1 VVLTNELKVGG
12 VIEIT
17 FPTQYPEGLGIT
29 ALNPLKCSTNCT
41 ISGRAVTLTY
51 STDLVPGAPGFDIKI
66 DNVLNPTESGGT
78 GNFWVKA
85 IKGGQVIDENLIFG
99 VIGVAG
105 DIGVIKTASVGLDS
119 EGVQFAGELSKY
131 VFTFTTSRDIPDNNF
146 VRIYL
151 PGTDFEVAKFPSCS
165 ASPVGGKVVR
175 GRLICESFDSKYID
189 VSGFKDQFVAGTTVT
204 II

>member
-1 VVLTNELKVGG
+1 MVLTNDLKVGG
-12 VIEIT
+12 VVQVT

-29 ALNPLKCSTNCT
+29 ALNPLKCSTLCS

-51 STDLVPGAPGFDIKI
+51 SSDLMAGAPGFDIKI
-66 DNVLNPTESGGT
+66 DNVLNPGEAGGT
-78 GNFWVKA
+78 GNFWIKT

-99 VIGVAG
+99 VIGVAS
-105 DIGVIKTASVGLDS
+105 DIGNIKTASVALDS

-151 PGTDFEVAKFPSCS
+151 PGSDFEIAKFPSCS
-165 ASPVGGKVVR
+165 AYPVGGKVVR
-175 GRLICESFDSKYID
+175 GRLVCESFDSKYID
-189 VSGFKDQFVAGTTVT
+189 VSGFKDQFVAGTTV
-204 II
+204 IVA